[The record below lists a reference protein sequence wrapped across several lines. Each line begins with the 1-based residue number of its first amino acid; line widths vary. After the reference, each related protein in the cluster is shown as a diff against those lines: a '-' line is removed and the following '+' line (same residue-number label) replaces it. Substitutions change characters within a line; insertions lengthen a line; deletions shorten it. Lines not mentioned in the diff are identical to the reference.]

1 MKRMNILYPL
11 GYSLVLSSS
20 VFTSMHM
27 NMHAINSV
35 DECLAEFH

>member
-1 MKRMNILYPL
+1 
-11 GYSLVLSSS
+11 LSSS